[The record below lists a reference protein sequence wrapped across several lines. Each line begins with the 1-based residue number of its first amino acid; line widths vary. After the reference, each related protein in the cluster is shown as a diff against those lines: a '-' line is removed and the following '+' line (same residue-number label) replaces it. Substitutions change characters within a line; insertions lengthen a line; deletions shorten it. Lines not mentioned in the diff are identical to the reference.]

1 MWAVA
6 PSSSLASLTLGYV
19 PGATPAKW
27 ARIWAERHSEAAL
40 VLHPV
45 AAADAADAVRAGTV
59 DVALLRLP
67 ADTTGLAV
75 ISLYE
80 ETTVAV
86 VPTDHVLTAVDEIS
100 AADLD
105 GEPILLPLDDVV
117 GWGDVPG
124 NPVEYRPETT
134 GGAIELVAT
143 GMGALIVPQSLAR
156 LYHRKDLT
164 YRPITDAPT
173 CPVALAF
180 PEGEQSE
187 LVEEFI
193 GIVRGRKASSSRGQ
207 AEPAPKRSAREK
219 TLAKQAA
226 RAAAGK
232 GAVGKSARKPG
243 QAKRGRR

>member
-1 MWAVA
+1 MVTR
-6 PSSSLASLTLGYV
+6 PSLTLGYV

-27 ARIWAERHSEAAL
+27 ARTWAQRRPEALLELRTVTAAEAA
-40 VLHPV
+40 
-45 AAADAADAVRAGTV
+45 AEVRNGRV
-59 DVALLRLP
+59 DIAILRPP
-67 ADTTGLAV
+67 ADTSGLAV
-75 ISLYE
+75 IPLYE

-86 VPTDHVLTAVDEIS
+86 VPTDHILS
-100 AADLD
+100 AADEITAADLAD
-105 GEPILLPLDDVV
+105 EPTLLPEDDVV
-117 GWGDVPG
+117 GWGDAPG
-124 NPVEYRPETT
+124 VLLEHRPETT
-134 GGAIELVAT
+134 LAAIELVAA
-143 GMGALIVPQSLAR
+143 GLGVLIVPQSLAR

-164 YRPITDAPT
+164 YRVIADAPT

-207 AEPAPKRSAREK
+207 SESAPKRTAREK

-232 GAVGKSARKPG
+232 VARRPRAGKRD
-243 QAKRGRR
+243 RR